1 MATLEELLSPIPG
14 PNPSGENIRYNPAFD
29 KLKEARRPNEDW
41 LAESAGVD
49 YKLVIRQAED
59 ILLKKSKD
67 LQVVVWLIE
76 AYIYREQFEG
86 FHKGLLALKGLIETQ
101 WDTVYPELEDGDPG
115 MRLAPLDW
123 LGGSYLDIPLKQIPI
138 TKGQHSYL
146 QYHEAQR
153 LGKMPGEDDYGD
165 DVDKKREEIRRA
177 IEDGKVTLDAFEIGF
192 AKTSKQYVVD
202 LLALLDS
209 ITATLEEL
217 TVVCEEKFQDEPP
230 SFSKLGGSIQEI
242 RLSVNRLLEEKRLLE
257 PDEDAPPA
265 EEEQPSE
272 ESSSDDSGG
281 DEYVERAPVARK
293 PAARKRA
300 VTGIEPQDFDDA
312 ADRLGAVA
320 SWIRSQD
327 LSNPSSY
334 LMLRG
339 YRWGELRASGSSPD
353 YSLLD
358 PPPTETRQQIKKLAM
373 DGYWEDV
380 LRQGEDAMATKAGRG
395 WLDLQRYIVQGLD
408 YQGYGAASAAVK
420 SALKSLLQ
428 DMPDLLNMTLTDDTP
443 VANAETMNWIKE
455 NILPP
460 PPEPEPVQEESQS
473 YYEPEPEPM
482 PVFRYEAAEGQ
493 PEAERPPD
501 AFELAMQA
509 ATNGDKEEAIQ
520 ILMREMLQERSGRGK
535 FQRKMQ
541 LAQVCL
547 ALGRQGIARPILEEL
562 TGEIEKRRLEDWE
575 PSDMVAHTLALYYRS
590 LDGDNEKKQQLYNWI
605 CRLDPMQA
613 LACAK

>member
-41 LAESAGVD
+41 LAESTGVD
-49 YKLVIRQAED
+49 YKVVIRQAED

-67 LQVVVWLIE
+67 LQVLVWLIE
-76 AYIYREQFEG
+76 AYIHREQFEG
-86 FHKGLLALKGLIETQ
+86 FHKGLLALKGLIESQ
-101 WDTVYPELEDGDPG
+101 WETLHPELEDGDPG

-138 TKGQHSYL
+138 TKGPHSYL

-153 LGKMPGEDDYGD
+153 LGKMPGEDEYGD
-165 DVDKKREEIRRA
+165 DVERKREELKLA
-177 IEDGKVTLDAFEIGF
+177 VEDGKVTLDQFEVGF
-192 AKTSKQYVVD
+192 AKTSKQWLVD
-202 LLALLDS
+202 LLNLLDG
-209 ITATLEEL
+209 ITTTIEEL
-217 TVVCEEKFQDEPP
+217 TALCEDKFQDEPP
-230 SFSKLGGSIQEI
+230 SFSKMGTSIQEV
-242 RLSVNRLLEEKRLLE
+242 RLSVNRLLDEKRAVE
-257 PDEDAPPA
+257 PDEDAAPEEDQSTA
-265 EEEQPSE
+265 EETSE
-272 ESSSDDSGG
+272 ESSS
-281 DEYVERAPVARK
+281 DEYVERAPVAKK
-293 PAARKRA
+293 PAAKKRA
-300 VTGIEPQDFDDA
+300 VTGVEPQDFDDA
-312 ADRLGAVA
+312 ADRLAAVA

-353 YSLLD
+353 YSMLE
-358 PPPTETRQQIKKLAM
+358 PPPTETRQQMKRLAM

-380 LRQGEDAMATKAGRG
+380 LRQGEDAMGTKAGRA
-395 WLDLQRYIVQGLD
+395 WIDLQRYVVQGLEN
-408 YQGYGAASAAVK
+408 QGYSAAAEGVK

-443 VANAETMNWIKE
+443 VANAETMNWIRE
-455 NILPP
+455 YILPP
-460 PPEPEPVQEESQS
+460 PPEPAETQSESSSS
-473 YYEPEPEPM
+473 YEEPEPAPM
-482 PVFRYEAAEGQ
+482 PAFRYEATEETDG
-493 PEAERPPD
+493 ERPPD

-509 ATNGDKEEAIQ
+509 ASNGDKEEAIQ

-541 LAQVCL
+541 LAQVCM
-547 ALGRQGIARPILEEL
+547 AVGRSGIARPILEEL
-562 TGEIEKRRLEDWE
+562 TGEIEKRKLEDWE
-575 PSDMVAHTLALYYRS
+575 PSDIVAHTLALYYRS
-590 LDGDNEKKQQLYNWI
+590 LDGDSEKKQQLYNWI

-613 LACAK
+613 LACQK